1 MNCVLLI
8 ILCIA
13 GFLLILGILQV
24 QMLKTTEYSVW
35 SHNLPE
41 TLKSKK
47 ILLLTDLHRKHFFGR
62 KDKYLFKRIKKTS
75 PDCIL
80 IAGDLVNGLGGMKN
94 VKYAEHILSALHNL
108 NVPIYYTYGNHELK
122 LELHDPE
129 AYEALGRVAAKYT
142 TVLNNH
148 GCLLTFEGDREPS
161 VQLYGL
167 KLKLNYY
174 HGDVDAQMQRVSPG
188 NAFKS
193 ISDELYNILIVH
205 DPTYLESYLETGAD
219 LIVAGHFHGGIIRL
233 PLIGGLISP
242 RYKLF
247 PKNSRGLF
255 KCGTQRLIVSSG
267 LGWHTIPFRLFNRP
281 ELVVISFESRSRRR
295 HR

>member
-1 MNCVLLI
+1 MDPVLLI
-8 ILCIA
+8 ILCIV
-13 GFLLILGILQV
+13 GFLLILGMLQV

-41 TLKSKK
+41 TLKSKN
-47 ILLLTDLHRKHFFGR
+47 ILLLTDLHRKHFFGT
-62 KDKYLFKRIKKTS
+62 KDRYLFKRIKKTA

-94 VKYAEHILSALHNL
+94 VKYAEHILSTLHKL
-108 NVPIYYTYGNHELK
+108 DIPIYYTYGNHELK

-129 AYEALGRVAAKYT
+129 AYEELNLVADKYT

-148 GCLLTFEGDREPS
+148 GCLLTFRGDREPS

-188 NAFKS
+188 NAFRS

-233 PLIGGLISP
+233 PIIGGLISP

-267 LGWHTIPFRLFNRP
+267 LGWHTVPFRLFNRP
-281 ELVVISFESRSRRR
+281 ELVVITFETRSRRR